1 MQSKKA
7 LNPITKK
14 EGSLK
19 SPTTIAFLGPEGTF
33 TELAA
38 LEHFGRGGDFKPYAS
53 IDDVFAAVAQ
63 KHAKHG
69 VVPVENSTEGAVNN
83 TQDCLIDSL
92 VRIVGEVILPV
103 EHHLLMGKDNSTKPL
118 TKIASHKQSLAQCR
132 KWILKNHPNAQL
144 LECASNAEAAQL
156 AASDDSIGAIAGKR
170 AADRYGL
177 ISINQKIQDQEHNST
192 RFLVISDKDARPALN
207 NKTSLL
213 IYAENKPGSLYR
225 ILEPFENLQIS
236 LTKIE
241 TRPSK
246 IEAWAYV
253 FFIDFEGHITDKLV
267 EKVFIQLRK
276 CSAEIKILGSYP
288 VFKTEQ
294 RNF

>member
-1 MQSKKA
+1 M
-7 LNPITKK
+7 TD
-14 EGSLK
+14 
-19 SPTTIAFLGPEGTF
+19 TI
-33 TELAA
+33 
-38 LEHFGRGGDFKPYAS
+38 S
-53 IDDVFAAVAQ
+53 I
-63 KHAKHG
+63 
-69 VVPVENSTEGAVNN
+69 ET
-83 TQDCLIDSL
+83 
-92 VRIVGEVILPV
+92 
-103 EHHLLMGKDNSTKPL
+103 
-118 TKIASHKQSLAQCR
+118 
-132 KWILKNHPNAQL
+132 
-144 LECASNAEAAQL
+144 
-156 AASDDSIGAIAGKR
+156 
-170 AADRYGL
+170 
-177 ISINQKIQDQEHNST
+177 INQKIQDQRHNST
-192 RFLVISDKDARPALN
+192 RFLVLSDKDAGPALN

-241 TRPSK
+241 TMPSK

-267 EKVFIQLRK
+267 EKVFVQLRK